1 MSSLKADFNEL
12 MERIKQGREFG
23 HASFEPIFYLV
34 FPPNQILNVK
44 RETPAWM
51 HRLRNEGWEVET
63 FSIAEHVADI
73 IEKAPLRKIWLA
85 ADQKS
90 PLAWDKT
97 NASLA
102 NAISNG
108 ALQARIEAKLAELE
122 GKPKAILL
130 VTDLE
135 ALHPYTRIGVI
146 EGKLQG
152 KFHVPTVFFYLAC
165 APARPDSNFWGSTPT
180 MATTALSTSA
190 ANH

>member
-51 HRLRNEGWEVET
+51 HRLRNDGWKVET

-73 IEKAPLRKIWLA
+73 IEKAPLRKIWLT
-85 ADQKS
+85 ADQKA

-135 ALHPYTRIGVI
+135 ALHLRACLDRHGVRAI
-146 EGKLQG
+146 RSARKRLPPSAR
-152 KFHVPTVFFYLAC
+152 HRLH
-165 APARPDSNFWGSTPT
+165 APWRDCGRFRGG
-180 MATTALSTSA
+180 
-190 ANH
+190 